1 MSLAA
6 PARRDDV
13 TRTIGSP
20 LAQRSRRTVERYE
33 RESVNGGV
41 QKPRRDEAGIAASKL
56 KTRLQVAFNKLQGYR
71 QRDTINDIDPFKSF
85 TQVKNVNTRPLALK
99 DHNLQNQ
106 GSPKSGKQRTNYE
119 KKELPLLSAYGEKS
133 DKSASK
139 AAQHLQLLSIKKTSK
154 HYSHNANIPLFPGT
168 GPQKGIKVVNPGLKS
183 AWRENP
189 AVSSELVVA
198 KVSSASFN
206 LPKPVAQIQ
215 IQNGNAGSHRTLS
228 LGSMSLPSIDK
239 VLNTPIKNLSSSEDK
254 TSLQRARSVP
264 LKNEREDR
272 GNHPDDTIDADD
284 TMTREN
290 STILE
295 NEKTSNQNCS
305 STILGSSP
313 LRASPSNNFATPKS
327 FSVAKSL
334 LQLGS
339 GFYN

>member
-13 TRTIGSP
+13 TKTIGSP
-20 LAQRSRRTVERYE
+20 LAQRSRRTEERYG

-56 KTRLQVAFNKLQGYR
+56 KTRLQVAFNKLQEYR
-71 QRDTINDIDPFKSF
+71 QRDTISDIDPFKSF
-85 TQVKNVNTRPLALK
+85 TQVKNTNTRPLALK
-99 DHNLQNQ
+99 DDNLQDQ
-106 GSPKSGKQRTNYE
+106 RSAKGDKQRTGFE
-119 KKELPLLSAYGEKS
+119 QKGKSLMSAYRENP
-133 DKSASK
+133 DRSASK

-154 HYSHNANIPLFPGT
+154 HYSHNTNIPLFPGNA
-168 GPQKGIKVVNPGLKS
+168 PQKGVKVANAGLKK
-183 AWRENP
+183 AWRENS
-189 AVSSELVVA
+189 AAGSELVVA

-206 LPKPVAQIQ
+206 LPRPVAQIQ
-215 IQNGNAGSHRTLS
+215 IQNANAGSHRTLS

-239 VLNTPIKNLSSSEDK
+239 VLNTPIKNLSSNEDK
-254 TSLQRARSVP
+254 SSLQRTRSVP
-264 LKNEREDR
+264 LKRE
-272 GNHPDDTIDADD
+272 GENKGHHPDDTIDADD
-284 TMTREN
+284 TVTRDN

-295 NEKTSNQNCS
+295 NDKTSNQNNS

-313 LRASPSNNFATPKS
+313 LRASPPNNFATPKS